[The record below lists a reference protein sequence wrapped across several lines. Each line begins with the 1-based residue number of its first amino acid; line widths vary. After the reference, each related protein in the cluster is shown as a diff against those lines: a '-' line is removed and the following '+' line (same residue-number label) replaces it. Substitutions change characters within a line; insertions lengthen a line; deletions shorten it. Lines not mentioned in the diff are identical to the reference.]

1 MKNRLSKSINRLKK
15 EKKISNENKDDLK
28 GLSSFNIKV
37 FRSLSDK
44 YDLSLTINENSSI
57 DEENEKNLSLGAQI
71 TMERI
76 KKGEDFKP

>member
-15 EKKISNENKDDLK
+15 EKKISNENQDELK

-76 KKGEDFKP
+76 KKGA

>member
-15 EKKISNENKDDLK
+15 EKKISNENQDDLK

>member
-15 EKKISNENKDDLK
+15 EKKISHENQDDLK

>member
-15 EKKISNENKDDLK
+15 EKKISNENQDDLK

-44 YDLSLTINENSSI
+44 YDLSLTINENSLI
-57 DEENEKNLSLGAQI
+57 DEDNEKNLSLGAQI

>member
-15 EKKISNENKDDLK
+15 EKKISNENQDDLK

-44 YDLSLTINENSSI
+44 YDLSLTINENSLI